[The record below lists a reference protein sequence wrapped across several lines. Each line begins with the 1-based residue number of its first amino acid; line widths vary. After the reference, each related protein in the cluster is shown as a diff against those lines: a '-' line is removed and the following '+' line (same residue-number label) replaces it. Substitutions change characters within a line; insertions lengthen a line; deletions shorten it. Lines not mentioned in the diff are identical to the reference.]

1 MNHWLLWPP
10 VAFLLILVV
19 AMILLRGL
27 SIFSIPA
34 KGGAVGGKRKAYA
47 CGEDVKDSR
56 VQPEYS
62 QFFPFAFFF
71 TIMHVFAL
79 IVATVPAGNISA
91 MAMALCYTV
100 GSVIGLFILFR
111 E

>member
-1 MNHWLLWPP
+1 VGPWLLVSPIVFVVLL
-10 VAFLLILVV
+10 VAAGLLYR
-19 AMILLRGL
+19 LLGCLSLPASAHLGSGRG
-27 SIFSIPA
+27 
-34 KGGAVGGKRKAYA
+34 KAYA
-47 CGEDVKDSR
+47 CGEDIKDNR
-56 VQPEYS
+56 AQPQYS

-79 IVATVPAGNISA
+79 IVATVPRGNFSA
-91 MAMALCYTV
+91 MAMALCYTI